1 MVLLTGATGFI
12 GSELLKI
19 LEFRGKSVRPICRN
33 MSSLA
38 ILDNSNWFE
47 IGDIDSKTNW
57 LPALSGI
64 EVVIHAA
71 GIAHITTN
79 NSLDFISE
87 FREINCH
94 ATLNLA
100 RQAASVGVKRFIFIS
115 SIKVNGEFTEPNHPF
130 RADDIPN
137 PKDAYAISKLEAE
150 QALQELSAKTGLE
163 IVIIRPPLVYG
174 QSVKGNLSLL
184 IKLIQSGIPLPLG
197 SINNRRSLV
206 GVDNLSD
213 LIIRCLN
220 NPNAAGETFLVSD
233 DLDLSSAEIALKIA
247 NSLGVK
253 LRFLCIP
260 ESLLKFL
267 ALCVGKNSEINKI
280 VGSLQVDITK
290 TKNLLNWTPP
300 IQTDEGF
307 SRMFF

>member
-19 LEFRGKSVRPICRN
+19 LEFRGITVRPVCRN
-33 MSSLA
+33 MSSLT

-79 NSLDFISE
+79 NSLDLISKY
-87 FREINCH
+87 REINCQ
-94 ATLNLA
+94 ATINLA

-115 SIKVNGEFTEPNHPF
+115 SIKVNGEYTEPNHPF
-130 RADDIPN
+130 SADDIPN

-174 QSVKGNLSLL
+174 TNIKGNLLSLVKL
-184 IKLIQSGIPLPLG
+184 IKTGIPIPFG
-197 SINNRRSLV
+197 SIKNRRSLV
-206 GVDNLSD
+206 SIANFSD
-213 LIIRCLN
+213 LIFCCLN
-220 NPNAAGETFLVSD
+220 HPNAAGQVFLVSD
-233 DLDLSSAEIALKIA
+233 GIDLSTVEIIRKI
-247 NSLGVK
+247 GFDIGIKVK
-253 LRFLCIP
+253 FINVP
-260 ESLLKFL
+260 VILLKYLFL
-267 ALCVGKNSEINKI
+267 ISGREKSMQKI
-280 VGSLQVDITK
+280 LGSLQVDIEK
-290 TKNLLNWTPP
+290 TKNKLSWIP
-300 IQTDEGF
+300 IKN
-307 SRMFF
+307 